1 MRWLKRLPA
10 LVTILTTLT
19 GVAAWHEIRYAKAA
33 DVEALKQTIAE
44 LATELKVGQLEN
56 RRTVLRGEEFRLK
69 SAPTPTGLERQRLFD
84 VENELHDVEQQ
95 LERLR
100 RGTR

>member
-1 MRWLKRLPA
+1 MNEADTIGTVVSRLRGA
-10 LVTILTTLT
+10 
-19 GVAAWHEIRYAKAA
+19 AAWHEIRYARAA

-69 SAPTPTGLERQRLFD
+69 SALAPTGLERQRLFD

-100 RGTR
+100 RRPQ